1 MDDKIVMST
10 VLGNVK
16 GMCDLMM
23 HGTIESATPDVHSAF
38 KCALDEMLC
47 MQNRIY
53 SEMSAKGWYPA
64 EQAEA
69 QKIAATKQK
78 YAPTA

>member
-1 MDDKIVMST
+1 MEEKEIVEN
-10 VLGNVK
+10 LLLCVK
-16 GMCDLMM
+16 GECDLMM
-23 HGTIESATPDVHSAF
+23 HGTIESATPNVHGAF

-47 MQNRIY
+47 IQNRIY
-53 SEMSAKGWYPA
+53 SEMSAKGWYPT

-78 YAPTA
+78 YSPTA